1 MGFRAAALALVLCL
15 GLGLSGARAADG
27 GSAPD
32 AADRALIER
41 TIRAQMAAFQRE
53 DGDAAFGH
61 AAPEIHA
68 KFGTAELFMRLVR
81 EHYRP
86 VYRPRSVQFRDLL
99 VIDGV
104 PAQEV
109 SVVGPDGRP
118 YLALYLMERQPDG
131 AWKIRGC
138 LIRPDEGSAT

>member
-1 MGFRAAALALVLCL
+1 
-15 GLGLSGARAADG
+15 
-27 GSAPD
+27 
-32 AADRALIER
+32 
-41 TIRAQMAAFQRE
+41 
-53 DGDAAFGH
+53 
-61 AAPEIHA
+61 
-68 KFGTAELFMRLVR
+68 MRLVR

-86 VYRPRSVQFRDLL
+86 VYRPRSVQFGDLL